1 VEQPDELSSGRK
13 RGIGVAGLEMVGT
26 EYRARE
32 EEMFRELE
40 LFNV

>member
-1 VEQPDELSSGRK
+1 
-13 RGIGVAGLEMVGT
+13 MVGM

-40 LFNV
+40 LLDIVEVGGQLTV